1 MRAYAFNLQCQFLQQ
16 GPVAN
21 RRLLM
26 AIACAPWTMEYETT
40 QALVEALGFT
50 LKDGQELLRECD
62 TFFEQ
67 YPRWLEGGWGRT
79 VLSEEGLWAC
89 LEEMKPEDVTVQ
101 KFASAYVKE
110 NEECCQEVSEKVTVR
125 AWQELLTA
133 MAADRPL
140 AAEADEWPEALWEA
154 MEERLREY
162 WIWCCERETKS
173 EFLASLPPARV
184 SDVAFYVAWRY
195 VGTSGPIATARAV
208 VERLGRL
215 RLPDDSRRELA
226 DWLAFLTFWEKGGL
240 EKQLQAMCSGSQH
253 EHLLRVAQAI
263 LAGDPA
269 LAMKAAR
276 KALKERR
283 YEDVPYFRGPF
294 ENFLYG
300 LALYADRQT
309 PSSRKTLE
317 VLLRKCDELTTDEA
331 VLGHFAMAALHSKKK
346 MTDKV
351 TFWQEMDADPISAA
365 VCRATGFALHLDHL
379 YREKAC
385 DVDDK
390 AVADVA
396 RDYAVFRE
404 LWLAAA
410 HPEAKELPALVKKLG
425 MKPLL
430 VAERR
435 AQPWEAALKEMIEEA
450 ALARRSRGASQ
461 GEASG
466 PAERIY
472 YLLDMKNS
480 EWKVTPR
487 LQKTKNGRTWTAGR
501 DIPLADFASRD
512 VPGMT
517 AQDNEVAGAVH
528 AYANWNG
535 RIAHSLSGARA
546 LLALAGCP
554 RVFDAANPEERI
566 EIVKTAEELT
576 VEETKDGYQVKLS
589 TDDAQRVSWGGAVCA
604 VRGPVKGRLEV
615 TEVTPETTKLVAGF
629 KKAGALPR
637 EAKDLLT
644 TLLES
649 VSERIPVRSELL
661 QHSEKM
667 AKQKASSNIT
677 LRLRPT
683 ETGAFDVQ
691 AVVRPLPGAD
701 VVCEPGKG
709 VEFLA
714 VNVAG
719 RSVQAERSLKKERA
733 NFAVLEARLAF
744 LDDCR
749 TDASSWR
756 LDVEGCLGLLNAVR
770 ELKDVTLEWPEGEK
784 LKVSRPAIGFSN
796 LNLAVNRMG
805 AWLEVTGDVK
815 VDGRTKLK
823 IAELL
828 EKVRSAKGGFIALGD
843 NDYVA
848 LTDAL
853 RRELETL
860 ERIAGKGKTAKVSV
874 FQSGVLSELEENG
887 AALKADAAFRE
898 LRERVAAAERCAP
911 AVPATLK
918 AELRDYQTD
927 GFHWMMRLAAWGA
940 GALLADD
947 MGLGKTVQTIAV
959 LLSRAAEGPQLV
971 VVPASVLFN
980 WREELARFA
989 PSLKQVILNDAEDRE
1004 KAVKKAGK
1012 GVVVLTTYGILTA
1025 EVEAVSGKTW
1035 TTAVFDE
1042 AHNIKNRETKAFKAA
1057 AAVPADFRV
1066 LLTGTPL
1073 QNHLSEIWALFEVA
1087 VPGLL
1092 GTFSNFADNFVTP
1105 VERDHDRAAQRLLKR
1120 LVSPFILRRTKTD
1133 VLSEL
1138 PEKTEMTVKVE
1149 LSKEERAL
1157 YEEIREEAQGS
1168 LESGDVNSMQALAY
1182 LTKLRQAACS
1192 AELIDPALTIPSSKT
1207 RAFLGLTE
1215 DLIANNHRALV
1226 FSQFTSHLA
1235 LIRRA
1240 LDEKGVKYL
1249 YLDGATPPAERQKL
1263 VEAFEEG
1270 TMPLFLISLKAG
1282 GTGLNLTAADYVIHM
1297 DPWWNPAIEDQA
1309 SDRAYRIGQERPV
1322 TIYRLIAEGTVEEKI
1337 IDLHGT
1343 KKSLADAL
1351 LEGTEMSSRLG
1362 RDEIL
1367 ELLSLAQ

>member
-1 MRAYAFNLQCQFLQQ
+1 MQSYHLNQLRQYLRN
-16 GPVAN
+16 GPAED

-26 AIACAPWTMEYETT
+26 AIACAPWTLKYETT
-40 QALVEALGFT
+40 QALVEALGLT
-50 LKDGQELLRECD
+50 VKQGEALLRGCAA
-62 TFFEQ
+62 FFHD

-79 VLSEEGLWAC
+79 IMSEAGLAVC
-89 LEEMKPEDVTVQ
+89 LEEMRPEEVVVQ

-110 NEECCQEVSEKVTVR
+110 NEACCQEVSAEATVR
-125 AWQELLTA
+125 GWQELLTA
-133 MAADRPL
+133 MAANRPL
-140 AAEADEWPEALWEA
+140 SDKADQWPEALWDV
-154 MEERLREY
+154 MGERLQDY
-162 WIWCCERETKS
+162 WIRCCELKEKS
-173 EFLASLPPARV
+173 KFLASLPPGQA
-184 SDVAFYVAWRY
+184 STIAFYVAWPY
-195 VGTSGPIATARAV
+195 VGCGGPIADARAV
-208 VERLGRL
+208 VERLGKMRL
-215 RLPDDSRRELA
+215 TDATRSELS
-226 DWLAFLTFWEKGGL
+226 DWIAFLTFWEKGGL
-240 EKQLQAMCSGSQH
+240 EEQLQAMRSGSQH
-253 EHLLRVAQAI
+253 EHLLRVAQAL

-317 VLLRKCDELTTDEA
+317 VLLRKCDGLTSDEA
-331 VLGHFAMAALHSKKK
+331 VLGHFAVVALHAENAPDRNSHWEK
-346 MTDKV
+346 MKD
-351 TFWQEMDADPISAA
+351 DPISSA

-379 YREKAC
+379 YYEEPR

-396 RDYAVFRE
+396 KDYAVFRE

-410 HPEAKELPALVKKLG
+410 HPGAKELPALVKKLG
-425 MKPLL
+425 VKPLL
-430 VAERR
+430 AAERR
-435 AQPWEAALKEMIEEA
+435 AEPWEAALKEMIEEA
-450 ALARRSRGASQ
+450 AVAGRSRATSR

-472 YLLDMKNS
+472 YLLDLKS
-480 EWKVTPR
+480 GGWKVTPR
-487 LQKTKNGRTWTAGR
+487 LQKTKNGRTWSAGR
-501 DIPLADFASRD
+501 DIPLSDFASRD
-512 VPGMT
+512 VSGMT

-535 RIAHSLSGARA
+535 RIAHGLSGARA

-554 RVFDAANPEERI
+554 RVFDAAHPEERI
-566 EIVKTAEELT
+566 EIVKTVEELT
-576 VEETKDGYQVKLS
+576 VRETKNGYKVQLS
-589 TDDAQRVSWGGAVCA
+589 TDGAERVTGGGATCA

-615 TEVTPETTKLVAGF
+615 TEVTPETSDLAAGF
-629 KKAGALPR
+629 RKAGALPR

-667 AKQKASSNIT
+667 EKKTASSNVT
-677 LRLRPT
+677 VRLRPA
-683 ETGAFDVQ
+683 EGGAFDAQ

-714 VNVAG
+714 VNVEG
-719 RSVQAERSLKKERA
+719 RSVQAARHLKKERA
-733 NFAVLEARLAF
+733 NFAALEERLAF

-749 TDASSWR
+749 TDSASWR
-756 LDVEGCLGLLNAVR
+756 LDVEGCLGLLNVVR
-770 ELKDVTLEWPEGEK
+770 EMKDVTVEWPEGEK
-784 LKVSRPAIGFSN
+784 LKVSRPAIGFAN
-796 LNLAVNRMG
+796 LNLSVNRMG

-828 EKVRSAKGGFIALGD
+828 EKVRNAKGGFIALAD

-853 RRELETL
+853 RRELETF
-860 ERIAGKGKTAKVSV
+860 ERIAGRGKTAKVSV
-874 FQSGVLSELEENG
+874 FQSGVLSGLEENG

-898 LRERVAAAERCAP
+898 LRQRVAAAERCEP
-911 AVPATLK
+911 EVPAALQ

-980 WREELARFA
+980 WREELSRFA

-1012 GVVVLTTYGILTA
+1012 GDVVLTTYGILTA
-1025 EVEAVSGKTW
+1025 EAEAVAAKTW
-1035 TTAVFDE
+1035 ATAVFDE

-1057 AAVPADFRV
+1057 SAVPADFRV

-1149 LSKEERAL
+1149 LSTEERAL

-1168 LESGDVNSMQALAY
+1168 LENGDINSMQALAY

-1192 AELIDPALTIPSSKT
+1192 AELIDPALAIPSSKT
-1207 RAFLGLTE
+1207 RAFLGLAD

-1240 LDEKGVKYL
+1240 LDERGVKYL
-1249 YLDGATPPAERQKL
+1249 YLDGSTAPAERQKL
-1263 VEAFEEG
+1263 VDAFEAG
-1270 TMPLFLISLKAG
+1270 DMPLFLISLKAG

-1351 LEGTEMSSRLG
+1351 LEGAEMSSRLG
-1362 RDEIL
+1362 KEEIL
-1367 ELLSLAQ
+1367 ELLSLAR